1 MTRQEELNLLER
13 IRQGDTRAKRRLI
26 MSNLRFVV
34 SVAKKYKF
42 INDVPFEDLIAV
54 GNLGLMRALGRFDI
68 DHNVRFI
75 SYAVWWIRQAI
86 IQTISMYTHSI
97 RLPVSRVH
105 QALKLK
111 KIEEALGKK
120 LNRKPKLEEL
130 AKEAGLS
137 PEELRKFFAD
147 NPVVVPMD
155 TMLSDGDD
163 EDLYLRDSISNNE
176 SNPELLNEKKSLA
189 EEIQKVLIGLSDREK
204 IVLKHRFGLQQT
216 RMHTLEQIGKL
227 LGVTRERVRQIET
240 QALDKLRS
248 GNRSQRLSVYRFE

>member
-147 NPVVVPMD
+147 TRGLD
-155 TMLSDGDD
+155 T
-163 EDLYLRDSISNNE
+163 R
-176 SNPELLNEKKSLA
+176 KSPP
-189 EEIQKVLIGLSDREK
+189 
-204 IVLKHRFGLQQT
+204 
-216 RMHTLEQIGKL
+216 
-227 LGVTRERVRQIET
+227 
-240 QALDKLRS
+240 
-248 GNRSQRLSVYRFE
+248 